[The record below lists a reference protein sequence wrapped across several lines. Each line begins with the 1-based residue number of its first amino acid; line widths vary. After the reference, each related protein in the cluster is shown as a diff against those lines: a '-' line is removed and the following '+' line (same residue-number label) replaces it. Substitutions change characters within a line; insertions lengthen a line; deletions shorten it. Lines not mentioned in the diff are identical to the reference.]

1 MKHKVKTFE
10 ELHSTRHGI
19 TNVNNIFDDKL
30 SLQERIASKI
40 TNVVGSMWCAYVF
53 ACIALISLPDAIQGG
68 TATIISWIAQTF
80 LQLVLL
86 SIIMVGQKV
95 ESKHSELR
103 NNSHYDVS
111 IKTEEEIDVIIK
123 HLENQ
128 NELLELLYKNKL
140 NNEKINQL
148 A

>member
-1 MKHKVKTFE
+1 MKHDIKTFE
-10 ELHSTRHGI
+10 ELHSSRHII
-19 TNVNNIFDDKL
+19 TNVNNKHSEDL
-30 SLQERIASKI
+30 NLQERIATKI
-40 TNVVGSMWCAYVF
+40 TDIVGSMWCAYVF
-53 ACIALISLPDAIQGG
+53 AGIALISLPQALAGG

-95 ESKHSELR
+95 ESKHSEKR
-103 NNSHYDVS
+103 ADSHYDVS

-128 NELLELLYKNKL
+128 NELIEELIK
-140 NNEKINQL
+140 KIK
-148 A
+148 